1 MKTQLFLISTLA
13 LLTAWAGSYPDRVVT
28 KGPLICLSNE
38 ICPELSVRWNEE
50 TRDGFKISAEI
61 NHTATY
67 DIKQLVFVVDGQP
80 YIYSTIEPTAHTT
93 SESVITSTNSI
104 RVPVSFL
111 NSFRDAKTIDLKLV
125 TDQGEIQRPILKE
138 DGQKSSAYLTFL
150 KGYAVQPAK

>member
-1 MKTQLFLISTLA
+1 MKTQLLLISTLA
-13 LLTAWAGSYPDRVVT
+13 LLTACAGSYPERVVT
-28 KGPLICLSNE
+28 KGPLLCASNE
-38 ICPELSVRWNEE
+38 ICPELAVRWNEE

-61 NHTATY
+61 NHATPH
-67 DIKQLVFVVDGQP
+67 DIKQLVFVVDGQS
-80 YIYSTIEPTAHTT
+80 YIYSTIEPTAHVKA
-93 SESVITSTNSI
+93 ESAITSSNSI

-150 KGYAVQPAK
+150 KGYAAQPAK